1 MTSNHFPL
9 FIAGR
14 YLFSKKSTNV
24 INVISGITI
33 AGIALA
39 SMAMIC
45 TLSVFNGF
53 RELMETVF
61 TGFDPDIRVTS
72 VRGKVFDPESGSV
85 TRLGELSYVESFT
98 YVLEDQALAKYRSAQ
113 QIVTV
118 KGVES
123 NFDEVYNIEDILS
136 GSGSMQLSDE
146 VCEYG
151 IMGIGLMQRLGCG
164 MQPADP
170 IGLYAPI
177 RGSKINMSNPS
188 ANFTVESFFSPGVVF
203 QVSQP
208 QYDDNYIIVPMTLA
222 RRLFGYGN
230 EVSAIDLRLSG
241 TVSKNKA
248 KKELKAL
255 LGPEFQVQDRYEQ
268 QAEVFKVIK
277 LEKFI
282 SYLFLS
288 FILLI
293 ACFNIIG
300 SLVMLILEKKNDSSI
315 LVSLGLSQDAVGRI
329 FILDGLL
336 ISVIGA
342 GIGLVVGVLLA
353 LGQQW
358 FGFIPLGSN
367 GGFIVDY
374 YPVSVKLTDILA
386 VLLTV
391 TAVTLLSL
399 IPIRNVAVRYRLSQ
413 P

>member
-1 MTSNHFPL
+1 MNFPL
-9 FIAGR
+9 FIACR
-14 YLFSKKSTNV
+14 YLFARKSTNV

-53 RELMETVF
+53 RGLMASLF
-61 TGFDPDIRVTS
+61 TGFDPDIRITAVH
-72 VRGKVFDPESGSV
+72 GKVFDPESGDV
-85 TRLGELSYVESFT
+85 ARVGDMPFVESVT
-98 YVLEDQALAKYRSAQ
+98 YVLEDQALAKYKSSQ

-123 NFDEVYNIEDILS
+123 NFREVYDLEGILS
-136 GSGSMQLSDE
+136 GSGQLILSDE

-151 IMGIGLMQRLGCG
+151 IMGIGLMHRLDCG
-164 MQPADP
+164 VQPVSP
-170 IGLYAPI
+170 VGLYAPI
-177 RGSKINMSNPS
+177 RGSKINMSNPA
-188 ANFTVESFFSPGVVF
+188 ANFTVEHFYSPGVVF

-208 QYDDNYIIVPMTLA
+208 QYDDNYVIVPMTLA
-222 RRLFGYGN
+222 RRLFGYDSA
-230 EVSAIDLRLSG
+230 VSAVDIRLSASF
-241 TVSKNKA
+241 SKNKA
-248 KKELKAL
+248 KKELKAM
-255 LGPEFQVQDRYEQ
+255 LGGNFCVQDRYEQ
-268 QAEVFKVIK
+268 QADVFKVIR

-300 SLVMLILEKKNDSSI
+300 SLVMLILEKRNDSSV
-315 LVSLGLSQDAVGRI
+315 LVSLGLAQESVGRI
-329 FILDGLL
+329 FVLDGLL
-336 ISVIGA
+336 ISVTGA
-342 GIGLVVGVLLA
+342 GIGLLIGVMLA
-353 LGQQW
+353 LAQQY

-367 GGFIVDY
+367 GGFVVDY
-374 YPVSVKLTDILA
+374 YPVSVKLTDVLA

-391 TAVTLLSL
+391 TVVTLITL

-413 P
+413 L

>member
-1 MTSNHFPL
+1 MNFPL

-14 YLFSKKSTNV
+14 YLFSRKSTNV

-53 RELMETVF
+53 RGLMASLF
-61 TGFDPDIRVTS
+61 TGFDPDVRVTS
-72 VRGKVFDPESGSV
+72 VRGKVFDPASGTIADVGS
-85 TRLGELSYVESFT
+85 LPYVESFT
-98 YVLEDQALAKYRSAQ
+98 YVLEDQALAKYKSAQ

-123 NFDEVYNIEDILS
+123 NFDDVYDIEDILS
-136 GSGSMQLSDE
+136 GSGEMVLSDE

-151 IMGIGLMQRLGCG
+151 IMGVGLMHGLDCG
-164 MQPADP
+164 IQPVAP

-177 RGSKINMSNPS
+177 RGSKVNMSNPA
-188 ANFTVESFFSPGVVF
+188 ANFSVESFYSPGVVF

-208 QYDDNYIIVPMTLA
+208 QYDDNYVIVPMSLA
-222 RRLFGYGN
+222 RRLFGYDS
-230 EVSAIDLRLSG
+230 EVSAVDIRLSG
-241 TVSKNKA
+241 SVSKSKA
-248 KKELKAL
+248 KKELKAV
-255 LGPEFQVQDRYEQ
+255 LGGDFYVQDRYEQ
-268 QAEVFKVIK
+268 QADVFKVIK

-300 SLVMLILEKKNDSSI
+300 SLVMLILEKRNDSRV
-315 LVSLGLSQDAVGRI
+315 LVSLGLPQDVIGKI

-342 GIGLVVGVLLA
+342 GVGLLLGVLLA
-353 LGQQW
+353 LAQQYI
-358 FGFIPLGSN
+358 GFIPLGTN
-367 GGFIVDY
+367 GGFVVDY
-374 YPVSVKLTDILA
+374 YPVNVKLTDILA

-391 TAVTLLSL
+391 TAVTLISL